1 MICKN
6 FKSQSWISL
15 KLFKAKNVRTL
26 FSPTRGTMSAE
37 TAVATKSKYLI
48 NSFSGSLNLV
58 CNACINLN
66 PIPHPQSS
74 LNGYSQS
81 LLLGSNTAT
90 ASGIDFSGKW

>member
-1 MICKN
+1 
-6 FKSQSWISL
+6 
-15 KLFKAKNVRTL
+15 
-26 FSPTRGTMSAE
+26 MSAE

-81 LLLGSNTAT
+81 SFSDLEQLLHQELIFQVNDGHTL
-90 ASGIDFSGKW
+90 